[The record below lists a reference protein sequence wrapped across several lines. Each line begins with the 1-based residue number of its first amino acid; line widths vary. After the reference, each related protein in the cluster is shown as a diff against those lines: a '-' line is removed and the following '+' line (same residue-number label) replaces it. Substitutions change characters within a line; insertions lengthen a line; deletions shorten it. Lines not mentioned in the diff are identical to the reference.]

1 MPISQ
6 MKFQKFEHEKEQE
19 KKRVST
25 AVLNGYDVRARQRN
39 TSNTKIYEIYSK
51 VKQFEAKHK
60 KVLGLSHILQQT
72 IPRELSDAVRLD
84 HCYSVICDTD
94 TLEPEPDIGDVDII
108 SPIKYHP
115 VPLEEIYTRC
125 EKVKKA
131 LFVNEEK
138 TKALEVQ
145 TRNQFASQEWNLHR
159 KFRIT
164 ASKSYRCAA
173 LKPSA
178 SPTKALREV
187 LGYNDNYVSE
197 AMKAGTSKEQEIISQ
212 YITEK
217 SKSHSNCRKVWFL
230 CLLTHPFLGASP
242 DGIVTDNG
250 ELGHLDLNLF
260 KHFSQRLLNRL
271 SLNREFVLCKM
282 KLI

>member
-1 MPISQ
+1 MRSINKDKKTYLKSQVLPSMKKTSAYSCFVILKKQEFVERAYCGCPAGVDGRYNHVAATLFCLEEFCKVRAQTSQNVDESACTANPCKWNVPRKRKGDVVPISQ

-25 AVLNGYDVRARQRN
+25 AVLNGYDVRAPHQRN

-115 VPLEEIYTRC
+115 VPLEEIHTRC
-125 EKVKKA
+125 KKVKKA
-131 LFVNEEK
+131 LLMKKKPKLSKCKQKTSLPAKNGICTVSSAYNRNE
-138 TKALEVQ
+138 V
-145 TRNQFASQEWNLHR
+145 F
-159 KFRIT
+159 
-164 ASKSYRCAA
+164 
-173 LKPSA
+173 
-178 SPTKALREV
+178 PTK
-187 LGYNDNYVSE
+187 
-197 AMKAGTSKEQEIISQ
+197 
-212 YITEK
+212 
-217 SKSHSNCRKVWFL
+217 
-230 CLLTHPFLGASP
+230 
-242 DGIVTDNG
+242 
-250 ELGHLDLNLF
+250 
-260 KHFSQRLLNRL
+260 
-271 SLNREFVLCKM
+271 
-282 KLI
+282 